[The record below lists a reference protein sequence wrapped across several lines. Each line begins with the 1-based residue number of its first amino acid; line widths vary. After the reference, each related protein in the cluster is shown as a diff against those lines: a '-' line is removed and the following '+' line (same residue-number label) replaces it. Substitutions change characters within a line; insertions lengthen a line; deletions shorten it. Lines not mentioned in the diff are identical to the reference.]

1 MSRTL
6 DISKYKFISLYI
18 YIHTHIYY
26 MHTQIYTQTHFNITY
41 INTYVCIYLFISMI
55 RLAKW
60 KHLVFFYEIYLQQE
74 SANIYVK
81 NFIENIFDFVVKT
94 SVTYAWMCSV
104 KAAIKHQLMHGIVF
118 E

>member
-1 MSRTL
+1 
-6 DISKYKFISLYI
+6 
-18 YIHTHIYY
+18 

-74 SANIYVK
+74 STNIYVK